1 MAVINEHA
9 ITKLIPTKKNTVI
22 SLIMTS
28 FILAIANSSNLQFAD
43 AQKSS
48 DEPNIEFIEQFG
60 TSGGDDARGVF
71 VDSSGGV
78 YVVGIVG
85 GEFPGQTNEG
95 GEFDAFIRKYNSDG
109 DEEWTRQFGTSEVDF
124 ANGVSADSSGGVYV
138 VGSTFGTFPG
148 QTNVGGQD
156 AFLAKFATDDEDK
169 KKHDGDSHDKKKHND
184 HDAEKKH

>member
-1 MAVINEHA
+1 MAIINEYA

-22 SLIMTS
+22 SLIMAS

-48 DEPNIEFIEQFG
+48 DEPDIKFIEQFG
-60 TSGGDDARGVF
+60 TSRGDDARGVF

-78 YVVGIVG
+78 YVVG
-85 GEFPGQTNEG
+85 F
-95 GEFDAFIRKYNSDG
+95 
-109 DEEWTRQFGTSEVDF
+109 
-124 ANGVSADSSGGVYV
+124 
-138 VGSTFGTFPG
+138 TFGTFPD
-148 QTNVGGQD
+148 QTNEGGQD

-169 KKHDGDSHDKKKHND
+169 KKHDGDNHDKKKHND